1 MQFLTGVLPNMT
13 LGLSPSKK
21 IPGATQKEFVDFLTN
36 CYFTITPGN
45 IKSLFKTQAIHGF
58 SAYWW
63 LDQYNPALQTD
74 CTVTAIKC
82 TFLSYILI
90 LPHEGNSNCH

>member
-13 LGLSPSKK
+13 LGLPPSKK

-45 IKSLFKTQAIHGF
+45 IKSLFRN
-58 SAYWW
+58 S
-63 LDQYNPALQTD
+63 
-74 CTVTAIKC
+74 
-82 TFLSYILI
+82 
-90 LPHEGNSNCH
+90 GNSWFLCLLMIRPVQPGLANRLHSHCY